1 MLPLCCVLISLPV
14 LGASRGGVYQYTGD
28 PYVQGHLNV
37 AHTKLGKHFNSNPEH
52 VTGETAINCSIHYY
66 DD

>member
-1 MLPLCCVLISLPV
+1 MLCILFPLV

-37 AHTKLGKHFNSNPEH
+37 AHTTLGKHFNSNPEH
-52 VTGETAINCSIHYY
+52 VTGELAASICSTL
-66 DD
+66 